1 MDVVVL
7 RDGREVGLQATPR
20 STEMLD
26 ANGQP
31 QQVTV
36 LGISS
41 KGVEYKR
48 YDPATAL
55 WHAVKK
61 TGNLTART
69 LEALG
74 QMIVGQR
81 DADELGGPLCIAQL
95 SGDFAKVGLCTP
107 NGRASCRERGG
118 QY

>member
-55 WHAVKK
+55 WHAVKE

-81 DADELGGPLCIAQL
+81 DADELGGPR
-95 SGDFAKVGLCTP
+95 SEERRVGKECVST
-107 NGRASCRERGG
+107 CRSRWSAEH
-118 QY
+118 

>member
-1 MDVVVL
+1 MRISDWSSDVCSSDL
-7 RDGREVGLQATPR
+7 
-20 STEMLD
+20 

-55 WHAVKK
+55 WHAVKE

-81 DADELGGPLCIAQL
+81 DAAELGGPLRIAQM
-95 SGDFAKVGLCTP
+95 SGDFAKVGLEI
-107 NGRASCRERGG
+107 GRAHV
-118 QY
+118 